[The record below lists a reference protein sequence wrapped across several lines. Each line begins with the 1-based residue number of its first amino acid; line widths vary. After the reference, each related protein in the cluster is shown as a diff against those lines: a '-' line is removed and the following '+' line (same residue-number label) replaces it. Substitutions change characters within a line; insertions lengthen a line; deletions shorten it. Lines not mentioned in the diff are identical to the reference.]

1 MKHSKHMHLFFLCY
15 LFIRFAH
22 ETAALSCRHKKVTQ
36 KRLNE
41 MNSRRLEVIRC
52 AHETAFGLVPRLCS
66 DSISFIRNFCF
77 MLRNLL
83 IETFVNI
90 HFVDLFSRP
99 YLPKEERKNEKKDK
113 RKRFFRPVLAKSK
126 EERNK

>member
-1 MKHSKHMHLFFLCY
+1 MQRILDETFKTHAPYFY
-15 LFIRFAH
+15 LLPF
-22 ETAALSCRHKKVTQ
+22 CRHKKVTQ

-41 MNSRRLEVIRC
+41 MNSRL
-52 AHETAFGLVPRLCS
+52 LKPRLCS
-66 DSISFIRNFCF
+66 DSISFIRNFSF

-99 YLPKEERKNEKKDK
+99 
-113 RKRFFRPVLAKSK
+113 
-126 EERNK
+126 